1 MTPTFLQQCITVIR
15 VTQCR
20 HFAVEGG
27 PSNTFTIMMMHHE
40 ATCDLSN
47 KQFSYKLLVIMTSKW
62 SDYSLLKYLEDTG
75 IFRDENTKLSLIIHL
90 NIIFCLGLCLLSD
103 LFSSGVLNASKQ
115 IWDRMLKQATDTFLY
130 SMAHKLHS
138 FWLSKVELVTV
149 LLISIILTT
158 WFVFWAI
165 WRQQWRI
172 ASSGT
177 SILKSFEMAS
187 NAVWPKTSPA
197 VYSDMKMLNYTVTT

>member
-1 MTPTFLQQCITVIR
+1 MIWPFLAQVP
-15 VTQCR
+15 
-20 HFAVEGG
+20 GG
-27 PSNTFTIMMMHHE
+27 Y
-40 ATCDLSN
+40 L
-47 KQFSYKLLVIMTSKW
+47 
-62 SDYSLLKYLEDTG
+62 YSWGWKHKTMP
-75 IFRDENTKLSLIIHL
+75 L
-90 NIIFCLGLCLLSD
+90 NIHPNVISCLGLCLLSD
-103 LFSSGVLNASKQ
+103 LFSSGFLSASKQ
-115 IWDRMLKQATDTFLY
+115 IWDRMLKQATVTFQY
-130 SMAHKLHS
+130 STAHKLHS
-138 FWLSKVELVTV
+138 FWHLKVELITI

-197 VYSDMKMLNYTVTT
+197 VYSDMKILNYTLTT

>member
-1 MTPTFLQQCITVIR
+1 MIWLFLAQVP
-15 VTQCR
+15 
-20 HFAVEGG
+20 GG
-27 PSNTFTIMMMHHE
+27 YLYRWGWKHKTMP
-40 ATCDLSN
+40 
-47 KQFSYKLLVIMTSKW
+47 
-62 SDYSLLKYLEDTG
+62 LK
-75 IFRDENTKLSLIIHL
+75 IQL
-90 NIIFCLGLCLLSD
+90 NVIFCLGPCLLSD
-103 LFSSGVLNASKQ
+103 LFSSGFLLASKQ
-115 IWDRMLKQATDTFLY
+115 IWDRMLKQATITFLY

-138 FWLSKVELVTV
+138 FWYSKVELVTI

-158 WFVFWAI
+158 WFVFWNI

-197 VYSDMKMLNYTVTT
+197 VYSDIKMLNSTVTT